1 MGSWGAYWAHG
12 GVNSCLSLRVV
23 ELMEDVLG
31 SLGVGLL
38 FVAGSLAQRWGVLG
52 SLWPVR
58 ENACSISRLSDQ

>member
-1 MGSWGAYWAHG
+1 MK
-12 GVNSCLSLRVV
+12 
-23 ELMEDVLG
+23 DVLG

-58 ENACSISRLSDQ
+58 ENGALHFSPVGPVKYHNIFYMDLIC